1 MKALKIIL
9 GIIFLPIT
17 VYILIWKSQKF
28 NKKVKVILT
37 LVWTFFVLI
46 ASAPRSSESDNTIE
60 NDTPVVTSVTTEAV
74 TEAVTELVTEATET
88 PTPKPTEKPT
98 KKPSELPHGDLID
111 LKETELDDRTII
123 VLKAKITPS
132 MTNKLTIDQNYMNA
146 CEWLQKHDNKCDEF
160 QYWAVADMQDGSE
173 GKVISFTLNAE
184 TVEGIRNKN
193 IVDIQIPDYAEDLW
207 ILPSLK

>member
-9 GIIFLPIT
+9 GIIFFQIA
-17 VYILIWKSQKF
+17 VYIIIWKSQKF
-28 NKKVKVILT
+28 SKKVKIALTAAWTVFLLILSS
-37 LVWTFFVLI
+37 F
-46 ASAPRSSESDNTIE
+46 AGGSESDTE
-60 NDTPVVTSVTTEAV
+60 SDTEPVASIVTTIAEEV
-74 TEAVTELVTEATET
+74 TEPVTEATET